1 MSSVEVKPYG
11 GVRRPAL
18 LFQLPEDIDYAECV
32 AFADSVR
39 VHLPNI
45 DFAVFNEAV
54 RVTIIDTQGRANTTD

>member
-18 LFQLPEDIDYAECV
+18 LFQLPEDINYDDCV

-39 VHLPNI
+39 AHLPNV

-54 RVTIIDTQGRANTTD
+54 SITIIDAQGRANTTN